1 MGGINKNSVELM
13 GNNRETWVDIAKG
26 FSIIAVVFGHLG
38 FVDPKWPLL
47 PVRTLFAELWHVTNF
62 FLIAGF
68 FLKDSMLIKPISFV
82 KAKFKNLY
90 LLILYIYIPILLL
103 HNVFIDIGFYD
114 LATDYSGRYVSYW
127 SAGDLF
133 KNIIMSVAFAGREQL
148 LGAMWFVYV
157 LFLSLC
163 VLSLVSFVSEKI
175 STDGTHSYEQVR
187 FAILIIFA
195 VVSCTFSN
203 VLGNNIPRFNNVFTA
218 VFLIYVGMMI
228 KQHYKVKFD
237 NGFVAGICALIIW
250 HIATT
255 KGNVSIAA
263 NVIPNVISLLG
274 SSCAALYVTCYLS
287 KKISKNVVWGG

>member
-1 MGGINKNSVELM
+1 
-13 GNNRETWVDIAKG
+13 
-26 FSIIAVVFGHLG
+26 
-38 FVDPKWPLL
+38 
-47 PVRTLFAELWHVTNF
+47 
-62 FLIAGF
+62 
-68 FLKDSMLIKPISFV
+68 MLIQPISFV
-82 KAKFKNLY
+82 KAKFKSIY
-90 LLILYIYIPILLL
+90 LLILYIYIPVLLL

-114 LATDYSGRYVSYW
+114 LVTDYSGRYVSYW

-163 VLSLVSFVSEKI
+163 VLSLVSYVSDKI
-175 STDGTHSYEQVR
+175 STDGTHSYELVR

-237 NGFVAGICALIIW
+237 NGFVAGICVLIIW

-263 NVIPNVISLLG
+263 NVIPNLISLLG

-287 KKISKNVVWGG
+287 KKISKNVVWGGNFIYRKRVLLHHGLAFYRIQTLYTPLESNGHGFEFGTTESSSRR